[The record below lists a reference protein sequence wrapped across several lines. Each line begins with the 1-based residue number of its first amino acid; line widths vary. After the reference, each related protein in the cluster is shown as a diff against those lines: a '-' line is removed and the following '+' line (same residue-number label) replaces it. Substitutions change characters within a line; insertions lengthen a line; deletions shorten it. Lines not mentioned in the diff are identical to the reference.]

1 MNQVE
6 QSVAEYVDEVWED
19 VVADIEQMD
28 AIIAQFLDYAR
39 GEGNENAVKT
49 DLNTLIEQISA
60 RRSRSATPPML
71 TLGDL
76 PVAPR
81 IRQKAFA
88 RAIANLLDNARK
100 YGAEPITIATRSQG
114 NEVVIDVIDSGP
126 GVPESEF
133 ERLKRPFTRLQDART
148 DASGTGLGLAIVERV
163 ARLHGGKF
171 ELLNRNEGGLIA
183 RLRLPL
189 Q

>member
-1 MNQVE
+1 MAAAGKQANDTLQDNIDKLPE
-6 QSVAEYVDEVWED
+6 Q
-19 VVADIEQMD
+19 ID
-28 AIIAQFLDYAR
+28 AISKEIREWGVFDLFTDSIAR
-39 GEGNENAVKT
+39 REWT
-49 DLNTLIEQISA
+49 SHLIE
-60 RRSRSATPPML
+60 RSLNSTAGWVEFL
-71 TLGDL
+71 
-76 PVAPR
+76 
-81 IRQKAFA
+81 FA
-88 RAIANLLDNARK
+88 LALMVGGYFLLDNARK
-100 YGAEPITIATRSQG
+100 YGAEPIAIATRSQG

-126 GVPESEF
+126 GVPESEV

>member
-1 MNQVE
+1 MLQVKQCMGLVLPGLWALAMLADAQNYTFTTNE
-6 QSVAEYVDEVWED
+6 PALDSVTITDYDGPNG
-19 VVADIEQMD
+19 DISIP
-28 AIIAQFLDYAR
+28 A
-39 GEGNENAVKT
+39 
-49 DLNTLIEQISA
+49 
-60 RRSRSATPPML
+60 

-100 YGAEPITIATRSQG
+100 YGAEPIAIATRSQG

-126 GVPESEF
+126 GVPESEV